1 MRHRPEIRRLYDQQN
16 VDSAKEALRGR
27 TIGSQTVP
35 GTRLG
40 SRSWSGRR
48 RRRGFFAAGGV
59 QQRQQDDDVLRD
71 DGRGGSTGTVA
82 PGSLGTLDFQLSW
95 IKNVEFAGTYI
106 ADTDGLYIDQGFSKV
121 NLLSGGPNVTQD
133 AVVDSGGAFV
143 GTSAPD
149 ITASGIVNNG
159 NKLIAVGALF
169 QKNPFCVMSL
179 ASNPMTDPEA
189 MVGKKIGVQS
199 VNEPVWNAFLKANKI
214 DPSSITLVPAQFDPT
229 PLANGE
235 VDGWFSFVTNEPN
248 LLKVEG
254 VDTVNFLLND
264 HNYPLVSQ
272 IYIVQTDT
280 LTKERDKLKAFL
292 TAEIKGWHG
301 NLKDPARGANL
312 AVTKYGADLGLTEE
326 EQVLES
332 EAAEQAD
339 PRRAHQD
346 RTASSRS
353 PRSRSTRASPPWPC
367 PASTSRPDKLFD
379 MSVLTEV
386 YEENPDLKAFTP

>member
-1 MRHRPEIRRLYDQQN
+1 L
-16 VDSAKEALRGR
+16 VAGAGLVVVGGSASSLLAACSSDKKTTA
-27 TIGSQTVP
+27 TT
-35 GTRLG
+35 GTT
-40 SRSWSGRR
+40 
-48 RRRGFFAAGGV
+48 AAGG
-59 QQRQQDDDVLRD
+59 
-71 DGRGGSTGTVA
+71 SSGTVA

-121 NLLSGGPNVTQD
+121 NLISGGPNVTQD

-143 GTSAPD
+143 ATSAPD

-169 QKNPFCVMSL
+169 QKNPFCIVSL
-179 ASNPMTDPEA
+179 ASNPLNDPEA

-199 VNEPVWNAFLKANKI
+199 VNEPVWNAFLKANKL

-248 LLKVEG
+248 LLKVQG

-332 EAAEQAD
+332 EAQNKLILD
-339 PRRAHQD
+339 D
-346 RTASSRS
+346 RTKTEGIITITQDQIDESIATLALSGIDI
-353 PRSRSTRASPPWPC
+353 TA
-367 PASTSRPDKLFD
+367 DKLFD
-379 MSVLTEV
+379 MSVLAEV
-386 YEENPDLKAFTP
+386 YEENPDLKVFTP